1 MVRLV
6 YGCSLLPATAI
17 KVLTEPSSKMTED
30 IVRSQIEAFEE
41 LLDKNL
47 KIVQKALGIEAIIS
61 VEALPEQG
69 DQKSQLEL
77 TNKEVINN
85 AIDNKNSKEKLS
97 ENKHYLATKNIEM
110 KAMFAQSRAKFIARQ
125 QAKKYSQQ

>member
-1 MVRLV
+1 
-6 YGCSLLPATAI
+6 
-17 KVLTEPSSKMTED
+17 MTED

-47 KIVQKALGIEAIIS
+47 KIVQQALGIEAIID

-69 DQKSQLEL
+69 DTKSQVEV
-77 TNKEVINN
+77 TSKEVGKNG
-85 AIDNKNSKEKLS
+85 IDTKNSKEKLS
-97 ENKHYLATKNIEM
+97 ETKYYLASKSIEM

-125 QAKKYSQQ
+125 QAKKSFQQY

>member
-1 MVRLV
+1 
-6 YGCSLLPATAI
+6 
-17 KVLTEPSSKMTED
+17 MTED

-61 VEALPEQG
+61 IEALPEQG
-69 DQKSQLEL
+69 DKKSQVEL

-125 QAKKYSQQ
+125 QAKKYC